1 MIHIRVSGIKKLIK
15 KEVRI
20 MAKNIEKQKEDDGLE
35 IQLITS
41 ELATDGV
48 CGPDTC
54 PWVGCEVS

>member
-1 MIHIRVSGIKKLIK
+1 
-15 KEVRI
+15 